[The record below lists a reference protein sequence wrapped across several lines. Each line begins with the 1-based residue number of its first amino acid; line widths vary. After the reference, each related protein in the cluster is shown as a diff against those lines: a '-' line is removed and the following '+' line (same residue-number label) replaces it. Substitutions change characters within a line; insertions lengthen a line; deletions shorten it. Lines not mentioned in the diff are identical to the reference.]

1 MTTPAG
7 LPSMAELE
15 PPRWLVTGG
24 TGFLGSH
31 LARYLLAQ
39 GIHPVL
45 FDTAPLPPDDEDIA
59 ERVTVVHGDVQD
71 REAIRKALEGVD
83 VVVHTAAAL
92 PIQVSKR
99 KIYGVNVRGTR
110 YVLHEAWKAGVKR
123 VVFISSTAVYGVPK
137 VHPIDEDS
145 PMVPLGH
152 YGSSKVEAEKICE
165 QYQARGLEVNI
176 IRPKTFLGTGRLGV
190 FEILF
195 EWIAEGRRIPLL
207 GDGRNH
213 YQLLEVTDLADA
225 IHRAG
230 VNPDVV
236 NQTMNIGASRY
247 GVLRDDM
254 QALFDHAGS
263 GSRLWY
269 LPARPG
275 EIALRALELMRLSP
289 LAAWHYGTM
298 WRDSYVEV
306 DRARHLMGWEPRY
319 SNAEALIR
327 AWDWYIENRGR
338 YETGVTHRVAW
349 QKGALAVMR
358 RLA

>member
-1 MTTPAG
+1 MTD
-7 LPSMAELE
+7 SQR
-15 PPRWLVTGG
+15 RWLVTGG

-31 LARYLLAQ
+31 IARRLIAD

-45 FDTAPLPPDDEDIA
+45 FDIAALPPDDDDI
-59 ERVTVVHGDVQD
+59 RDQVTVIEGDVQD
-71 REAIRKALEGVD
+71 REAIRRSLEGVEA
-83 VVVHTAAAL
+83 VIHTAAAL
-92 PIQVSKR
+92 PIQVSKAR
-99 KIYGVNVRGTR
+99 IYASNVRGTR
-110 YVLHEAWKAGVKR
+110 YVLHEAMNAGVKR

-137 VHPIDEDS
+137 VHPIDEES

-152 YGSSKVEAEKICE
+152 YGASKVEAEKICH
-165 QYQARGLEVNI
+165 QYQARGLQVNI

-207 GDGRNH
+207 GDGTNH
-213 YQLLEVTDLADA
+213 YQLLEVTDLVDGIVKA
-225 IHRAG
+225 
-230 VNPDVV
+230 VENPDVI
-236 NQTMNIGASRY
+236 NQTMNIGADRY
-247 GVLRDDM
+247 ETLNEDM

-263 GSRLWY
+263 GSKLWH

-275 EIALRALELMRLSP
+275 EFALRGLELVRLSP

-306 DRARHLMGWEPRY
+306 DKAKRLLGWQPQY

-327 AWDWYIENRGR
+327 AWDWYTENRGR
-338 YETGVTHRVAW
+338 YDTGVTHRVAW
-349 QKGALAVMR
+349 QKGALAIMR
-358 RLA
+358 RIS

>member
-1 MTTPAG
+1 
-7 LPSMAELE
+7 MADSS
-15 PPRWLVTGG
+15 PRWLITGG

-31 LARYLLAQ
+31 IARRLIAD

-45 FDTAPLPPDDEDIA
+45 FDIAPLPADDDDIA
-59 ERVTVVHGDVQD
+59 SQVTVIEGDVQD
-71 REAIRKALEGVD
+71 REAIRSALDGVD
-83 VVVHTAAAL
+83 IVIHTAAAL
-92 PIQVSKR
+92 PIQASKN
-99 KIYGVNVRGTR
+99 KIYAANVRGSR
-110 YVLHEAWKAGVKR
+110 YVLHEAMKAGVKR

-137 VHPIDEDS
+137 VHPIDEGS

-152 YGSSKVEAEKICE
+152 YGASKVEAEKICL
-165 QYQARGLEVNI
+165 QYQQRGLDVNI

-207 GDGRNH
+207 GNGKNH
-213 YQLLEVTDLADA
+213 YQLLEVTDLVDGIVKAATVD
-225 IHRAG
+225 G
-230 VNPDVV
+230 VV
-236 NQTMNIGASRY
+236 NETMNIGADRY
-247 GVLRDDM
+247 DTLNEDM
-254 QALFDHAGS
+254 QALFDHADS
-263 GSRLWY
+263 GSKLWH

-275 EIALRALELMRLSP
+275 EFALRALELARLSP

-306 DRARHLMGWEPRY
+306 DKAKRLLGWQPKY

-327 AWDWYIENRGR
+327 AWDWYLENKGR

-349 QKGALAVMR
+349 QKGALAIVR
-358 RLA
+358 RIA

>member
-1 MTTPAG
+1 
-7 LPSMAELE
+7 MADT
-15 PPRWLVTGG
+15 PRWLVTGG

-31 LARYLLAQ
+31 IARRLIAD

-45 FDTAPLPPDDEDIA
+45 FDIAPLPPDDDDIKDQ
-59 ERVTVVHGDVQD
+59 VTVIDGDVQD
-71 REAIRKALEGVD
+71 REAIRAALEGVSH
-83 VVVHTAAAL
+83 VIHTAAAL
-92 PIQVSKR
+92 PIQVSKK
-99 KIYGVNVRGTR
+99 KIYAANVRGTR
-110 YVLHEAWKAGVKR
+110 YVLHESMKAGVKR

-137 VHPIDEDS
+137 VHPIDEES

-152 YGSSKVEAEKICE
+152 YGASKVEAEKICH

-207 GDGRNH
+207 GNGKNH
-213 YQLLEVTDLADA
+213 YQLLEVTDLVDGIVKAA
-225 IHRAG
+225 TVEG
-230 VNPDVV
+230 VTNE
-236 NQTMNIGASRY
+236 TMNIGADRY
-247 GVLRDDM
+247 ETLNEDM
-254 QALFDHAGS
+254 QALFDHANS
-263 GSRLWY
+263 GSKLWH

-275 EIALRALELMRLSP
+275 EWSLRVLELAHLSP

-306 DRARHLMGWEPRY
+306 DKAKRLLGWQPQY

-327 AWDWYIENRGR
+327 AWDWYVENKGR
-338 YETGVTHRVAW
+338 YDTGVTHRVAW
-349 QKGALAVMR
+349 QKGALAIMR
-358 RLA
+358 RIA

>member
-1 MTTPAG
+1 
-7 LPSMAELE
+7 MAETQA
-15 PPRWLVTGG
+15 RWLVTGG

-31 LARYLLAQ
+31 LARRLIAD

-45 FDTAPLPPDDEDIA
+45 FDIAPLPPDDDDIKDQ
-59 ERVTVVHGDVQD
+59 VTVIDGDVQD
-71 REAIRKALEGVD
+71 REAIRAALEGVSH
-83 VVVHTAAAL
+83 VIHTAAAL
-92 PIQVSKR
+92 PIQVSKK
-99 KIYGVNVRGTR
+99 KIYASNVRGAR
-110 YVLHEAWKAGVKR
+110 YVLHEAMNAGAKR

-137 VHPIDEDS
+137 VHPIDEES
-145 PMVPLGH
+145 PMIPLGH
-152 YGSSKVEAEKICE
+152 YGASKVEAEKICH

-207 GDGRNH
+207 GNGTNH
-213 YQLLEVTDLADA
+213 YQLLEVTDLVDGIVKAA
-225 IHRAG
+225 TVEG
-230 VNPDVV
+230 VTNE
-236 NQTMNIGASRY
+236 TMNIGADRY
-247 GVLRDDM
+247 DTLNEDM

-263 GSRLWY
+263 GSKLWR

-275 EIALRALELMRLSP
+275 EWSLRALELAHLSP

-306 DRARHLMGWEPRY
+306 DKAKRLLGWQPRY

-327 AWDWYIENRGR
+327 AWDWYVENKGR
-338 YETGVTHRVAW
+338 YDTGVTHRVAW
-349 QKGALAVMR
+349 QKGALAIMR
-358 RLA
+358 RIA

>member
-1 MTTPAG
+1 
-7 LPSMAELE
+7 MADT
-15 PPRWLVTGG
+15 PRWLVTGG

-31 LARYLLAQ
+31 IARRLIAD

-45 FDTAPLPPDDEDIA
+45 FDIAPLPPDDDDIKDQ
-59 ERVTVVHGDVQD
+59 VTVIDGDVQD
-71 REAIRKALEGVD
+71 REAIRAALEGVSH
-83 VVVHTAAAL
+83 VIHTAAAL
-92 PIQVSKR
+92 PIQVSKK
-99 KIYGVNVRGTR
+99 KIYAANVRGTR
-110 YVLHEAWKAGVKR
+110 YVLHESMKAGVKR

-137 VHPIDEDS
+137 VHPIDEES

-152 YGSSKVEAEKICE
+152 YGASKVEAEKICH

-207 GDGRNH
+207 GNGKNH
-213 YQLLEVTDLADA
+213 YQLLEVTDLVDGIVKAA
-225 IHRAG
+225 TIEG
-230 VNPDVV
+230 VTNE
-236 NQTMNIGASRY
+236 TMNIGADRY
-247 GVLRDDM
+247 ETLNEDM
-254 QALFDHAGS
+254 QALFDHANS
-263 GSRLWY
+263 GSKLWH

-275 EIALRALELMRLSP
+275 EWSLRVLELAHLSP

-306 DRARHLMGWEPRY
+306 DKAKRLLGWQPQY

-327 AWDWYIENRGR
+327 AWDWYVENKGR
-338 YETGVTHRVAW
+338 YDTGVTHRVAW
-349 QKGALAVMR
+349 QKGALAIMR
-358 RLA
+358 RIA